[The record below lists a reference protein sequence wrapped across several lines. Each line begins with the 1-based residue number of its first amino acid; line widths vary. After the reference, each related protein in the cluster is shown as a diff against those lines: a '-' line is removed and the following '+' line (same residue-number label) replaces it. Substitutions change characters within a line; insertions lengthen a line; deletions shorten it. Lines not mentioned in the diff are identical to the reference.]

1 MTAAGIFLTHQV
13 SPRIRRHFARLRRES
28 GHLVTWH
35 FVHSV
40 DSGPRPKAPFSYED
54 PAEVMARRYR
64 ETVANGGV
72 YGGYLDTLFVPVLRA
87 LPAEQMWLMEYDV
100 DYSGSWDELFAEFA
114 DNESDLL
121 ATSVMTKAE
130 QPDWPYWRSAGSP
143 DWVRE
148 DQLTRSLDPLMRVS
162 RRLLN
167 IYAVAMADAR
177 WQGNY
182 EYTLSTI
189 AVASGARV
197 EDLGNQGSFTPPE
210 RRGRV
215 YVGKSPA
222 GTPDDMTFRFRPSRR
237 RYFHEAP
244 ARFERPHMLYHPVK
258 PGVANLKS
266 PPVEGPAG

>member
-1 MTAAGIFLTHQV
+1 VTAAGIFLTHEV
-13 SPRIRRHFARLRRES
+13 SPRIRRHFRRLRRES

-40 DSGPRPKAPFSYED
+40 DTGPRPRAPFSYED

-87 LPAEQMWLMEYDV
+87 LPADHLWLMEYDV
-100 DYSGSWDELFAEFA
+100 DYSGSWEELFEEFA
-114 DNESDLL
+114 DNEADLL

-130 QPDWPYWRSAGSP
+130 QPDWPWWRTAGAP

-148 DQLTRSLDPLMRVS
+148 EQLTRSMDPLMRVS
-162 RRLLN
+162 RQLLN
-167 IYAVAMADAR
+167 TYAVAMADGQ
-177 WQGNY
+177 WQGIY
-182 EYTLSTI
+182 EYTLATI
-189 AVASGARV
+189 AVVSGAQV
-197 EDLGNQGSFTPPE
+197 EDLGNQGSFTPPQ
-210 RRGRV
+210 RRGRI

-244 ARFERPHMLYHPVK
+244 DRFQRPHMLYHPVK
-258 PGVANLKS
+258 PGVADLKN
-266 PPVEGPAG
+266 PPLEGPSD